1 MKAYM
6 EAVSPDKISRLLNHG
21 PVTLVSSRHGG
32 VDNVMTVAWSCL
44 LDFAPPK
51 AMVVLGKGAK
61 TRELIEKSGRFVI
74 QVPTAAQVGLTYK
87 AGHTSLAKDPEKLAH
102 CGITLFD
109 MAGHDLPFVEGCA
122 AWLACRLLPEKRNQ
136 EVYDLFMAEIVGAWA
151 DTRVFSGGRWRFEEA
166 DPAWRSLH
174 YVAGGRFYLT
184 GEPLDTAEGM
194 PE

>member
-1 MKAYM
+1 MKTYM
-6 EAVSPDKISRLLNHG
+6 APVSPDRIPRLLNHG
-21 PVTLVSSRHGG
+21 PVTLVSARHGG

-51 AMVVLGKGAK
+51 VMVVLGKGAK

-74 QVPTAAQVGLTYK
+74 QVPTAAQVEMTYQ
-87 AGHTSLAKDPEKLAH
+87 AGHTSRAEDPGKLAH

-109 MAGHDLPFVEGCA
+109 MEGHDLPFVQGCA
-122 AWLACRLLPEKRNQ
+122 AWLACRLLPEQRNQ
-136 EVYDLFMAEIVGAWA
+136 EVYDLFMAEVVEAWA
-151 DTRVFSGGRWRFEEA
+151 DTRVFRDGRWQFEEA
-166 DPAWRSLH
+166 GSSWRSLH

-194 PE
+194 PK

>member
-6 EAVSPDKISRLLNHG
+6 EAVSQDRISRLLNHG
-21 PVTLVSSRHGG
+21 PVTLVSARHGG

-51 AMVVLGKGAK
+51 VMVVLGRGAK
-61 TRELIEKSGRFVI
+61 TRELIEKSGSFVI
-74 QVPTAAQVGLTYK
+74 QVPTAAQVEMTYK
-87 AGHTSLAKDPEKLAH
+87 AGRTSLADDPEKLAH
-102 CGITLFD
+102 CGIRLFD
-109 MAGHDLPFVEGCA
+109 MPGYDLPFVEGCA
-122 AWLACRLLPEKRNQ
+122 AWMACRVLPEARNQ
-136 EVYDLFMAEIVGAWA
+136 EVYDLFMAEVVGAWA

-166 DPAWRSLH
+166 GQAWRSLH